1 MRLDLFLKSARLVL
15 RRSLAN
21 ELCDAGLV
29 KINGVTAKPSREVK
43 TNDEIEIKRRGK
55 ITRIRVRQV
64 PDKKQ
69 ISKQEAPTLYEILSE
84 EILEDAPPPP
94 FELVVETGESK
105 NNPAR

>member
-15 RRSLAN
+15 RRALAN

-29 KINGVTAKPSREVK
+29 RVNELTAKPSREVK
-43 TNDEIEIKRRGK
+43 AGDEIEIKRRSR
-55 ITRIRVRQV
+55 ITKFRVLRV

-69 ISKQEAPTLYEILSE
+69 VSKQEAPTLYEILSE
-84 EILEDAPPPP
+84 EILEESPP

-105 NNPAR
+105 NNPSK